1 MNIPTALFLQTCDT
15 ILQSNKTV
23 QCIFKRR
30 QEFRKKKSRVTKSEV
45 NEMTQSK
52 HTPLLWMLNPQIK
65 DN

>member
-1 MNIPTALFLQTCDT
+1 MQ
-15 ILQSNKTV
+15 
-23 QCIFKRR
+23 
-30 QEFRKKKSRVTKSEV
+30 KKKSRVTKSEV